1 MKKLLMFICSLL
13 LLMSCGN
20 NVADNQANN
29 VSQKEVIKVG
39 VIAPLSGPASSYGI
53 DAVNTYTYSIN
64 EYNLSQNSIQI
75 QLVVEDG
82 KCNGK
87 DWVSA
92 VQKLIN
98 IDRVAF
104 IIWGTCSGETI
115 AAGKIAQAK
124 KVVMLSPTASAPEV
138 SDIGDY
144 IFRYWNDAHAG
155 IGLGDHLNENYE
167 NITLIVENTDYAKA
181 LWKKVKELYI
191 GNIVSEINFLSTEK
205 DYGVIVNNILK
216 NPSDAIVFLN
226 QTESTGISMVNAMN
240 ERWILD
246 SYGKENIIGAYLF
259 SGDTFAEWVWREV
272 AAGLTQINID
282 SKSSETPRWLAF
294 IEDFKKNYEIQFD
307 ASFIYLEKEAIDFV
321 LESISW
327 GVRDSEDLKIA
338 LNSIDKDNM
347 RNGYFGEYYIDEF
360 GDAVGL
366 KYTIETIE

>member
-1 MKKLLMFICSLL
+1 MILLI
-13 LLMSCGN
+13 
-20 NVADNQANN
+20 
-29 VSQKEVIKVG
+29 IR
-39 VIAPLSGPASSYGI
+39 ASSYGI
-53 DAVNTYTYSIN
+53 DAVNTYTYSVN
-64 EYNLSQNSIQI
+64 AYNLSQDDVQI
-75 QLVVEDG
+75 KLIVEDG

-104 IIWGTCSGETI
+104 IIWGVCSGETI

-155 IGLGDHLNENYE
+155 IGLGDHLNDNYE

-181 LWKKVKELYI
+181 LGNKVKELYTW
-191 GNIVSEINFLSTEK
+191 NIVSEINFISTEK
-205 DYGVIVNNILK
+205 DYGIIVNKIEK
-216 NPSDAIVFLN
+216 SPSDAIVFLN
-226 QTESTGISMVNAMN
+226 QTESTGISMINAMN
-240 ERWILD
+240 ERGILEE
-246 SYGKENIIGAYLF
+246 YGKENIIWAYLF
-259 SGDTFAEWVWREV
+259 SGDTFAQWVGEDV
-272 AAGLTQINID
+272 AKGLTQINID
-282 SKSSETPRWLAF
+282 SKSSETPRGLAF

-327 GVRDSEDLKIA
+327 GVRDSEDLKEA
-338 LNSIDKDNM
+338 LSAIDKENM
-347 RNGYFGEYYIDEF
+347 RDWYFGKYYIDAF
-360 GDAVGL
+360 WDAVGL
-366 KYTIETIE
+366 QYTIETIQ